1 MAAIIDE
8 ALELLLRDDN
18 LHTIEEI
25 SKELGIT
32 RGIGKRIADF
42 LIKYDFAQI
51 KGHKLKVNPKL
62 RAIASSREPYIDQSV
77 LVAPKAKP
85 T

>member
-8 ALELLLRDDN
+8 ALELLSRDNN

-32 RGIGKRIADF
+32 RGICKRIADF
-42 LIKYDFAQI
+42 LIKYDFVQI
-51 KGHKLKVNPKL
+51 KGLKLKMNPKL
-62 RAIASSREPYIDQSV
+62 KAIASSREPYIDQNV